1 VSPSCAYEVSCRV
14 RAPPNGKTRQRA
26 TNPYRVKGGYS
37 PSGPGPEFT
46 PRKARGLT
54 GDGFPAAVPAFLLIG
69 APGPEWTAFGAVGP
83 EVQVR
88 PRGTATSATIQTSAT
103 NCHSIRN
110 RHNGCITTGKVA
122 RTDPFPQIAAGAG
135 QPRVPAGR
143 STESRRP
150 FHPFG
155 AAITRCFTASP
166 ASLTSP
172 TTGRCCRPCTVAR
185 NPGWVVSAGSG
196 GPESGTNRGR
206 GLFTGAVRGQREDG
220 RQADTAAARAGCGD
234 LLHEQTG
241 GRGDSRGGH
250 GVGPRV
256 GGAPAGL

>member
-1 VSPSCAYEVSCRV
+1 MSPSCAYEVSCRV
-14 RAPPNGKTRQRA
+14 RAPPNGKNSSTSDKPISGERGDIARPA
-26 TNPYRVKGGYS
+26 LGRNS
-37 PSGPGPEFT
+37 PQGKP
-46 PRKARGLT
+46 RGLT

-83 EVQVR
+83 EVQVQVR

-103 NCHSIRN
+103 NCHPFRN

-135 QPRVPAGR
+135 QPRGPAGR

-155 AAITRCFTASP
+155 AAITRCFTAIP
-166 ASLTSP
+166 APLTP
-172 TTGRCCRPCTVAR
+172 THHRQALSTMHVAR

-196 GPESGTNRGR
+196 GSESGAKPWEGTVHRGR
-206 GLFTGAVRGQREDG
+206 PSAARGWAPSRHRAARTPARVAAPPVVVRGGDHPG
-220 RQADTAAARAGCGD
+220 ASTADA
-234 LLHEQTG
+234 
-241 GRGDSRGGH
+241 
-250 GVGPRV
+250 
-256 GGAPAGL
+256 

>member
-1 VSPSCAYEVSCRV
+1 MYVSPSCAYEVSCRV

-26 TNPYRVKGGYS
+26 TNPYRVKGGYC

-103 NCHSIRN
+103 NCQPLRN

-135 QPRVPAGR
+135 QPRAPAGR
-143 STESRRP
+143 STEIRRP

-155 AAITRCFTASP
+155 AAITRCSPPAPRQIGRWSFTGMEVSR
-166 ASLTSP
+166 SSMSVGHEP
-172 TTGRCCRPCTVAR
+172 TLTGRSPCTGHAGHHPGARTGAAVAADR
-185 NPGWVVSAGSG
+185 AVTFRGSG
-196 GPESGTNRGR
+196 GPAAGVAVPLRCRSSSVPRRSVRRPGSGR
-206 GLFTGAVRGQREDG
+206 
-220 RQADTAAARAGCGD
+220 
-234 LLHEQTG
+234 
-241 GRGDSRGGH
+241 
-250 GVGPRV
+250 
-256 GGAPAGL
+256 

>member
-135 QPRVPAGR
+135 QPRAPAGR

-155 AAITRCFTASP
+155 AAITRCFHRQPRVAHIAHHRSVLSTMHGGAESR
-166 ASLTSP
+166 L
-172 TTGRCCRPCTVAR
+172 GGQCRQR
-185 NPGWVVSAGSG
+185 WAGERDKPWQGSVH
-196 GPESGTNRGR
+196 RGR
-206 GLFTGAVRGQREDG
+206 PSAARGWAPSRHRAAPHPCGHVAVLPVVVRG
-220 RQADTAAARAGCGD
+220 GD
-234 LLHEQTG
+234 LRCPTSLG
-241 GRGDSRGGH
+241 
-250 GVGPRV
+250 
-256 GGAPAGL
+256 